1 MRDKHNWLEMDEK
14 ISFDSE
20 RAGLL
25 DNQSDVSEGERSES
39 GHDPVSDYS
48 QPVQAQGRRRSIKA
62 LVSLPILAFTSC
74 LVDVF
79 WSTIR

>member
-39 GHDPVSDYS
+39 GYDPVSDYN
-48 QPVQAQGRRRSIKA
+48 QPVHAQGRRRSIKA
-62 LVSLPILAFTSC
+62 LVSLPVLAFTFC